1 MDGADIIAS
10 DQHLGAV
17 PRSKERSFIDFL
29 EEVGAR
35 ARSLLLVGDLFDFW
49 FEYGPVIHGRH
60 FRVLTA
66 LADLVDAG
74 VPVTLMGGNH
84 DAWGGEFLREEVGV
98 AFYPDT
104 LRTEIGGRS
113 ALVTHGDGVGR
124 GDLKYRVLKS
134 ILRNRITTTAFRLL
148 HPEIGLRLAG
158 AVSTTEKKFDADLGA
173 TGRGR
178 FIEEWARET
187 LASDPSLELVIC
199 GHSHIPAVVEVDD
212 GRYYLNAGD
221 WIRHDSY
228 ITIREGEPPTLQ
240 RWTNS

>member
-84 DAWGGEFLREEVGV
+84 DAWGGEFLREEGGV

-104 LRTEIGGRS
+104 LRTAIG
-113 ALVTHGDGVGR
+113 GR
-124 GDLKYRVLKS
+124 GDLVAHGTGGVSR
-134 ILRNRITTTAFRLL
+134 
-148 HPEIGLRLAG
+148 GL
-158 AVSTTEKKFDADLGA
+158 ST
-173 TGRGR
+173 R
-178 FIEEWARET
+178 
-187 LASDPSLELVIC
+187 
-199 GHSHIPAVVEVDD
+199 VVE
-212 GRYYLNAGD
+212 
-221 WIRHDSY
+221 S
-228 ITIREGEPPTLQ
+228 
-240 RWTNS
+240 